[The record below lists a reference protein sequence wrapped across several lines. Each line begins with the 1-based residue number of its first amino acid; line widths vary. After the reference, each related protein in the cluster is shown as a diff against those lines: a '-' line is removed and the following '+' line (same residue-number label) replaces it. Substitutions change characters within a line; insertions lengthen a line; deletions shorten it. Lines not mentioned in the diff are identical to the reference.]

1 MLVETAMEELGNL
14 GRLLVIMGVVIV
26 AIGALLMLFGRIPF
40 LGRLPGDIRI
50 ERDNVTCFI
59 PLATM
64 LLLSLLLTLIINLL
78 LRWPR
83 R

>member
-1 MLVETAMEELGNL
+1 MDNLEPL
-14 GRLLVIMGVVIV
+14 GRSLVILGVVIA
-26 AIGALLMLFGRIPF
+26 AIGALLIVGPRIPF

-50 ERDNVTCFI
+50 ERDGMTIYI

-64 LLLSLLLTLIINLL
+64 LILSIVASVVLGLLN
-78 LRWPR
+78 R

>member
-1 MLVETAMEELGNL
+1 MDGLEPL
-14 GRLLVIMGVVIV
+14 GRSLVVLGVVIA
-26 AIGALLMLFGRIPF
+26 AIGAVLIVGPRIPY

-50 ERDNVTCFI
+50 ERDGLTIYI

-64 LLLSLLLTLIINLL
+64 LLVSIVASVVLGLLN
-78 LRWPR
+78 R

>member
-1 MLVETAMEELGNL
+1 MDGLAPL
-14 GRLLVIMGVVIV
+14 GRSLVILGVVIA
-26 AIGALLMLFGRIPF
+26 AIGAVLIVGPRIPF

-50 ERDNVTCFI
+50 ERDGMTIYI

-64 LLLSLLLTLIINLL
+64 LLVSIIASVVIGLLN
-78 LRWPR
+78 R